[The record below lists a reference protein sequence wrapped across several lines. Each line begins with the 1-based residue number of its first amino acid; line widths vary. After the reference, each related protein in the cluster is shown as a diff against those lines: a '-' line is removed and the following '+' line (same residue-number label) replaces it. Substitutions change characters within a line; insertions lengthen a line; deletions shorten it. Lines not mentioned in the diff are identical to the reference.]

1 MPIYEYICLDCHRKV
16 SIFYRTLTLAE
27 AATPSCPHCQGKRL
41 HRVISR
47 VAMLRS
53 EESRLE
59 ALADPSMLAG
69 LEEEDPRALGRM
81 MRQMSAELGEEMDDP
96 ELNEIVD
103 RLESGQSPEEIE
115 KSMPEIAGD
124 MPAPGTDE

>member
-1 MPIYEYICLDCHRKV
+1 MPIYEYICLDCRRKV

-27 AATPSCPHCQGKRL
+27 AADPSCPRCQGKRL

-124 MPAPGTDE
+124 MPAPGMDE